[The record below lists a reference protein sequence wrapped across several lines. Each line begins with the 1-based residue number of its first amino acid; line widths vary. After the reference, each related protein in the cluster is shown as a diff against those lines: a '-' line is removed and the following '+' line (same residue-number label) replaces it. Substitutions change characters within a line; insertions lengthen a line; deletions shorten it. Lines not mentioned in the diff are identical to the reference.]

1 MISIELWRSRIG
13 GWGGKGRLPRACDE
27 THNFYP
33 ITKQA
38 DPIIALSCCLLVV
51 VIRILLVIG
60 GVELNPGPT
69 GGDPNASTSEDFSS
83 ETGNYLYYLIFKEIY
98 MTFWHCLL

>member
-13 GWGGKGRLPRACDE
+13 GWGGKCRLSRACDE

-38 DPIIALSCCLLVV
+38 DPILTLSCCLLMV

-69 GGDPNASTSEDFSS
+69 GGDPNASSSEEFSS
-83 ETGNYLYYLIFKEIY
+83 ETGNYFHSYLNIYFIFKPIIH
-98 MTFWHCLL
+98 FI

>member
-1 MISIELWRSRIG
+1 MISLELWRSRIG

-38 DPIIALSCCLLVV
+38 DPILALSCCLLLV
-51 VIRILLVIG
+51 VIRMLLVIG

-69 GGDPNASTSEDFSS
+69 GGDPNASSSEDFSS
-83 ETGNYLYYLIFKEIY
+83 ETGN
-98 MTFWHCLL
+98 

>member
-1 MISIELWRSRIG
+1 MITLELWRSRIG

-38 DPIIALSCCLLVV
+38 DPILALSCCLLLV
-51 VIRILLVIG
+51 VIRMLLVIG
-60 GVELNPGPT
+60 GV
-69 GGDPNASTSEDFSS
+69 
-83 ETGNYLYYLIFKEIY
+83 
-98 MTFWHCLL
+98 